1 MSLTPLKKIL
11 NVEFL
16 NISIPRISIYTN
28 RLIETSFSVLYAR
41 KCEYNFGSVRTLLV
55 GEYIYAYVCVYM
67 FIFTE
72 LIEKTGRSPGL
83 IFGMC

>member
-55 GEYIYAYVCVYM
+55 GEYIYAYVCVY
-67 FIFTE
+67 IYVY
-72 LIEKTGRSPGL
+72 IYR
-83 IFGMC
+83 ID